1 MENDDPE
8 AHIADLERQVAG
20 QKRIAELERQ
30 LAEAK
35 AAAGRYENASQASQ
49 SFVVPGENGGDDRGL
64 QYAESLLDGLRT
76 GQPSPSGGPS
86 AADLA
91 RIRER
96 LASAAAQAG
105 MSPEQLDNAL
115 RHGSMTVHKGHS
127 VGYPQQNTQFSYG
140 SSAGPVYSSQSAFG
154 GQRGFSRLKP
164 KREWTV
170 PNVFGAVAG
179 AIGGCIGGGAA
190 LTAAFPSTALWTS
203 AIVCGGPNKL
213 MVNTSHYSYKPGQSG
228 TNIDFQCLAGDGAH
242 DASFMLIGAL
252 QTLVVGLAL
261 AGVLTMG
268 FLIRRVRRNQPVRP
282 VNAVIAG
289 ALGLSAL
296 AVAAAILWHGQA
308 SSSAATQMA
317 HGGNL
322 SIRGNGD
329 SQTIACNDGHLSIDG
344 RDMTVTI
351 TGHCAQLSV
360 DGVIHHITVD
370 SVDAIDIDGINNIVT
385 YHSGSPTITRSGGQ
399 NTVHQG

>member
-8 AHIADLERQVAG
+8 ARIADLERQVAG

-35 AAAGRYENASQASQ
+35 AAAGQYENAGRAPQ
-49 SFVVPGENGGDDRGL
+49 SFVVQGENDGDDKGL

-76 GQPSPSGGPS
+76 GQPSPAGGPS
-86 AADLA
+86 ADDLA
-91 RIRER
+91 RIREG
-96 LASAAAQAG
+96 LASVAARAG
-105 MSPEQLDNAL
+105 MSQEQLDNAL
-115 RHGSMTVHKGHS
+115 RHSSMTVNRGHS
-127 VGYPQQNTQFSYG
+127 VVDPQQNNQFSFG
-140 SSAGPVYSSQSAFG
+140 SSAGPAFTSQSSFE

-164 KREWTV
+164 KREWTL
-170 PNVFGAVAG
+170 PTVFGAVAG
-179 AIGGCIGGGAA
+179 FIGGCIGGGAA
-190 LTAAFPSTALWTS
+190 LTAAFPSTASWTS

-228 TNIDFQCLAGDGAH
+228 TNVDFQCLAGDGAH

-261 AGVLTMG
+261 AGVLTIGLM
-268 FLIRRVRRNQPVRP
+268 IRRVRRNEPLRP

-296 AVAAAILWHGQA
+296 GVAAAILWHGLAA
-308 SSSAATQMA
+308 SSVAMQMA
-317 HGGNL
+317 RGGTL

-370 SVDAIDIDGINNIVT
+370 SVDAIDIDGINNVVT
-385 YHSGSPTITRSGGQ
+385 YHSGSPTVTRSGGH
-399 NTVHQG
+399 NTVRQG